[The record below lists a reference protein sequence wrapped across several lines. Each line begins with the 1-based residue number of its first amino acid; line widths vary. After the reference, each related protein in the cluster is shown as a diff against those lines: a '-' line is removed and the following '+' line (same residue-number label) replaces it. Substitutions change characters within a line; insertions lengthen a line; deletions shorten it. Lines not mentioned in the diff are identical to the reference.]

1 MTETRVLVIAAN
13 LLARVGL
20 STLLNTQ
27 PEVYVVGQV
36 AGGESLPSDLD
47 IYRPDVA
54 VFDLGYDPLAA
65 LPRLD
70 PLDEV
75 GLPVVALLPDAQ
87 YAPRAAQLLAASGPH
102 GLMLRETSGP
112 LLTAA
117 LLAVAAGLVVMD
129 PALAASLSPVGDSL
143 PQEPP
148 GEDLTPRE
156 TEVLQ
161 LMAQGLT
168 NKAIARALNISPNT
182 VKFHI
187 NAILF
192 KLDAQSRTDA
202 VVRATRLGL
211 VIL

>member
-1 MTETRVLVIAAN
+1 MTETRVLVIADN

-27 PEVYVVGQV
+27 PEIYVVGQV
-36 AGGESLPSDLD
+36 AGGDSLADDLD
-47 IYRPDVA
+47 IYRPDV
-54 VFDLGYDPLAA
+54 VVYDLGYNPLVA

-70 PLDEV
+70 PLYEAR
-75 GLPVVALLPDAQ
+75 LPLVALLPDAE
-87 YAPRAAQLLAASGPH
+87 YAVRAAHVLAGGPY

-117 LLAVAAGLVVMD
+117 LVAAAAGLVVLD
-129 PALAASLSPVGDSL
+129 PALAASLTPLGESL
-143 PQEPP
+143 PQDPP
-148 GEDLTPRE
+148 GDDLTPRE

-161 LMAQGLT
+161 LMAQGMT
-168 NKAIARALNISPNT
+168 NKAIAHALNISPNT

-187 NAILF
+187 NAILS